1 MRHLINTIFDMSKF
15 EEAPVMKDATR
26 TEREHLIDAFL
37 DEQPAWYIMELYE
50 ETDALDDIYEGIKKY
65 TISGVGNE
73 ACQFL
78 AKARSM
84 IRESHNL
91 ELDIDD
97 IIYDVWD
104 KR

>member
-1 MRHLINTIFDMSKF
+1 MSKF
-15 EEAPVMKDATR
+15 EEAPIMKDATR

-37 DEQPAWYIMELYE
+37 ASQPAWAILEMYE
-50 ETDALDDIYEGIKKY
+50 EANAWDEVAEGIKKY

-78 AKARSM
+78 ATARSM
-84 IRESHNL
+84 VRESHDL

-97 IIYDVWD
+97 VIYDVWD